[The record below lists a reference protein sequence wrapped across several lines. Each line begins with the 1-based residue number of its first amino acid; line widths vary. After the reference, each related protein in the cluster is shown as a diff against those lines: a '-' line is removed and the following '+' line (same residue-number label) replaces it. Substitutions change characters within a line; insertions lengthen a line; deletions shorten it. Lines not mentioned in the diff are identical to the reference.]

1 MRTPLAAIALILAVA
16 TSAPAQDYPSHP
28 ITMIVPLPPGSAF
41 DVTARALAHGMQASL
56 GQPVIVENVTGAAG
70 SIGTGR
76 VARAPADGYTLCFG
90 GLITHVINGA
100 LLTLPYDVL
109 HDFEPVSLVATTDLI
124 IVGSKAMPAND
135 LKDLIAWLK
144 AHPDKASQ
152 GSGGLGSLT
161 HLAGVFFQQQTGT
174 RFNIV
179 PYRGAGAAIN
189 DLVAGHIDFMFDLA
203 PNSLPHVRSGTIKPY
218 AIMGEKR
225 LNAAPDVPTV
235 DEAGSA
241 GFYMSAWQAIWVPK
255 NTQAGVI
262 RKLNAAIVTTLANA
276 ELRSRLNN
284 IGEDIYPREQQTPER
299 LEAFHKAEL
308 DKWTPIIKAAN
319 IKSPN

>member
-1 MRTPLAAIALILAVA
+1 MRTLLVAIAFTLAAA
-16 TSAPAQDYPSHP
+16 TSAPAQDYPLHP

-41 DVTARALAHGMQASL
+41 DVTARALAEGMRASL

-76 VARAPADGYTLCFG
+76 VARAPGDGYTLCFG

-100 LLTLPYDVL
+100 LLTLPYDVV
-109 HDFEPVSLVATTDLI
+109 HEFEPVSLIATTELI
-124 IVGSKAMPAND
+124 IVGRKTMPAND

-189 DLVAGHIDFMFDLA
+189 DLVAGNIDFMFDLA
-203 PNSLPHVRSGTIKPY
+203 PNSLPHIRSGTIKPY
-218 AIMGEKR
+218 AVMGEKR
-225 LNAAPDVPTV
+225 LIAAPDVPTV

-241 GFYMSAWQAIWVPK
+241 GFYMSAWQAIWAPK
-255 NTQAGVI
+255 HTPTSVI
-262 RKLNAAIVTTLANA
+262 RKLNAAIVTALASPA
-276 ELRSRLNN
+276 LRSRLANV
-284 IGEDIYPREQQTPER
+284 GEEIYPREQQTPEW
-299 LEAFHKAEL
+299 LDAFHKAEFA
-308 DKWTPIIKAAN
+308 KWTPIIKAAN
-319 IKSPN
+319 IRAPN